1 VELSAR
7 VRTIAMR
14 ARHPRHVDVAQQ
26 VEIAPTLARRL
37 LDPRRTVAVVV
48 SSVHDGAHEVRVQ
61 HHESGRAANE
71 AIVHLDLAAGDRLD
85 VARIQGRARIGGL
98 PVGVEAR
105 ELGYAC
111 PAELPREISGERR
124 LPRGLGS
131 GYDDKWHSAALD

>member
-1 VELSAR
+1 MELAAR

-48 SSVHDGAHEVRVQ
+48 SRVHDGAHEIRVQ
-61 HHESGRAANE
+61 HHESGRAANG

-85 VARIQGRARIGGL
+85 VARIQGRARVGGL

-105 ELGYAC
+105 ELRYAF
-111 PAELPREISGERR
+111 PAEVRREISGGRR
-124 LPRGLGS
+124 LARGFGS
-131 GYDDKWHSAALD
+131 RYDDERGAAALD